1 MWRIIAWQAV
11 ATLTKRARMLRTSLK
26 VIKISA
32 LILVL
37 LMVAALGLRAWY
49 STRAPELAVWHT
61 YVPREMTIEE
71 MDAGDWNAY
80 LKAESRIF
88 DDVRTN
94 VVEKLT
100 PAERVPANRYYE
112 GSPIYPEHF
121 AQNWNR
127 SYILEPSGPP
137 VGAVVLLH
145 GLTDSPFSL
154 RHIAR
159 RYRDRGFVAI
169 GIRLPGHGTVPAG
182 LTRVEWRE
190 WAAATRLAV
199 REARRRIG
207 PDKPLELVGFSNGG
221 ALALQYALD
230 SVENPALSRPTR
242 VILVSPMIGVTRYA
256 RFAGLAG
263 LPSVFPAFARAA
275 WLGIVPEFNPFKYN
289 SFPVN
294 GARQSYLLTSTIQEQ
309 IIRLHRENRLV
320 ALPPVLT
327 FQSVTDFTVSTPAV
341 MSSLYDQLPQNGSEV
356 VLFDVNRS
364 VRFRTF
370 LRVASY
376 TALSRLLRT
385 GPQNYRTT
393 VIANAAPDTSQTVER
408 SVAAGEVETR
418 VKPLSIE
425 YPQDIFSLSHVAIPF
440 PVTDALYGIAPSD
453 EENFNENLGTLAPRG
468 ERGTLILTLDSMFRI
483 ASNPFFPY
491 VLQRIDE
498 GIGKMPPPVVQSPE
512 RSHETAAG
520 QPDQAADELPE
531 LNEVGS
537 YEP

>member
-1 MWRIIAWQAV
+1 MF
-11 ATLTKRARMLRTSLK
+11 RTSLK
-26 VIKISA
+26 VIKIGVF
-32 LILVL
+32 IVVL
-37 LMVAALGLRAWY
+37 LMVLALGLRAWY
-49 STRAPELAVWHT
+49 SQRGPDLSVWHT
-61 YVPREMTIEE
+61 YVPREMTVEE
-71 MDAGDWNAY
+71 MDAGDWNDY
-80 LKAESRIF
+80 MKAEARIF
-88 DDVRTN
+88 EDVRVN
-94 VVEKLT
+94 VVEKLK
-100 PAERVPANRYYE
+100 PSERIPTNRYYE
-112 GSPIYPEHF
+112 GAPIYPGHF
-121 AQNWNR
+121 ADDWNH
-127 SYILEPSGPP
+127 SYILEPAGPP

-145 GLTDSPFSL
+145 GMTDSPYSL

-159 RYRDRGFVAI
+159 HYRDRGFVAI

-182 LTRVEWRE
+182 LTDVHWQD

-199 REARRRIG
+199 REARRRVG

-230 SVENPALSRPTR
+230 AIENPKLTRPSR
-242 VILVSPMIGVTRYA
+242 VILISPMIGVTRYA

-263 LPSVFPAFARAA
+263 LPAILPAFARAA
-275 WLGIVPEFNPFKYN
+275 WLGIIPEFNPFKYN

-294 GARQSYLLTSTIQEQ
+294 AARQSYLLTSVIQEQ
-309 IIRLHRENRLV
+309 IARLEQENRLD
-320 ALPPVLT
+320 ALPPILT

-341 MSSLYDQLPQNGSEV
+341 MSSLYDKLPENGSEV

-376 TALSRLLRT
+376 TALARLLRI

-393 VIANAAPDTSQTVER
+393 VIANASPDSPHTVER
-408 SVAAGEVETR
+408 SVYAGEVQTR
-418 VKPLSIE
+418 IKPLDID

-440 PVTDALYGIAPSD
+440 PITDSLYGIAPDDS
-453 EENFNENLGTLAPRG
+453 ENFNEHLGTLAPRG

-491 VLQRIDE
+491 LLQRIDE
-498 GIGKMPPPVVQSPE
+498 GIGKMPPPVARSPK

-520 QPDQAADELPE
+520 NADNVADDLSELE
-531 LNEVGS
+531 QVGAE
-537 YEP
+537 EP

>member
-1 MWRIIAWQAV
+1 
-11 ATLTKRARMLRTSLK
+11 MLRKLLK
-26 VIKISA
+26 VITIGV
-32 LILVL
+32 LVLVL
-37 LMVAALGLRAWY
+37 LAIGALALRAW
-49 STRAPELAVWHT
+49 SSQRGPALSVWHT
-61 YVPREMTIEE
+61 YVPRELTVEE
-71 MDAGDWNAY
+71 MDTGDWNTY

-88 DDVRTN
+88 DDVRMN
-94 VVEKLT
+94 VVEKLR
-100 PAERVPANRYYE
+100 PSERVPSNRYYE
-112 GSPIYPEHF
+112 GAPIYPEHF
-121 AQNWNR
+121 KQDWNR

-137 VGAVVLLH
+137 VGAVVMLH

-182 LTRVEWRE
+182 LTNVEWRE

-230 SVENPALSRPTR
+230 SIDNPALSRPTR
-242 VILVSPMIGVTRYA
+242 VVLISPMIGVTSYA

-263 LPSVFPAFARAA
+263 LPAILPAFENAA
-275 WLGIVPEFNPFKYN
+275 WLGVVPEFNPFKYN

-294 GARQSYLLTSTIQEQ
+294 GARQSYLLTRTIQDQ
-309 IIRLHRENRLV
+309 IIRLHRENKLV
-320 ALPPVLT
+320 ELPPVLT
-327 FQSVTDFTVSTPAV
+327 FQSVIDFTVSTPAV

-356 VLFDVNRS
+356 VLFDLNRS

-376 TALSRLLRT
+376 TALSRLLRV

-393 VIANAAPDTSQTVER
+393 VIANASQDSAHTVER
-408 SVAAGEVETR
+408 SVDAGEVDVR
-418 VKPLSIE
+418 VKPLDTD

-440 PVTDALYGIAPSD
+440 PITDALYGIAPND

-491 VLQRIDE
+491 LLQRIDE
-498 GIGKMPPPVVQSPE
+498 GIGKMPGPVVQAPE
-512 RSHETAAG
+512 RSHATAAG
-520 QPDQAADELPE
+520 QPADEAADAAELDQMDAYGP
-531 LNEVGS
+531 
-537 YEP
+537 

>member
-1 MWRIIAWQAV
+1 
-11 ATLTKRARMLRTSLK
+11 
-26 VIKISA
+26 
-32 LILVL
+32 
-37 LMVAALGLRAWY
+37 
-49 STRAPELAVWHT
+49 
-61 YVPREMTIEE
+61 
-71 MDAGDWNAY
+71 
-80 LKAESRIF
+80 
-88 DDVRTN
+88 
-94 VVEKLT
+94 
-100 PAERVPANRYYE
+100 
-112 GSPIYPEHF
+112 
-121 AQNWNR
+121 
-127 SYILEPSGPP
+127 

-418 VKPLSIE
+418 VKPLGIE

>member
-1 MWRIIAWQAV
+1 
-11 ATLTKRARMLRTSLK
+11 MLRTSLK

-37 LMVAALGLRAWY
+37 LIVAALGLRAWY
-49 STRAPELAVWHT
+49 SQRAPELAVWHT
-61 YVPREMTIEE
+61 YAPREMTIGE

-94 VVEKLT
+94 VVEKLS
-100 PAERVPANRYYE
+100 PPERVPANRYYE

-127 SYILEPSGPP
+127 SYILEPSGLP

-230 SVENPALSRPTR
+230 SIENPALSRPTR

-263 LPSVFPAFARAA
+263 LPAVFPAFARAA

-294 GARQSYLLTSTIQEQ
+294 GARQSYLLTSTIQDQ
-309 IIRLHRENRLV
+309 IVRLHRENRLV

-393 VIANAAPDTSQTVER
+393 VIANASPDSSKTVER
-408 SVAAGEVETR
+408 SVDAGEVETR

-491 VLQRIDE
+491 VLQRIDD

-537 YEP
+537 DEP

>member
-1 MWRIIAWQAV
+1 
-11 ATLTKRARMLRTSLK
+11 MLRTSLK

-32 LILVL
+32 WVVVL
-37 LMVAALGLRAWY
+37 LAVLAFGLRAWY
-49 STRAPELAVWHT
+49 SQRGPGLSVWHT
-61 YVPREMTIEE
+61 YVPREMTVEE
-71 MDAGDWNAY
+71 MDTGDWNAY
-80 LKAESRIF
+80 MKAEARIF
-88 DDVRTN
+88 EDVRVN
-94 VVEKLT
+94 VVEKLK
-100 PAERVPANRYYE
+100 PSERVPSNRYYE
-112 GSPIYPEHF
+112 GSPIYPGHF
-121 AQNWNR
+121 AENWNR
-127 SYILEPSGPP
+127 SYVLEPSGPP

-145 GLTDSPFSL
+145 GMTDAPYSL

-159 RYRDRGFVAI
+159 NYRDRGFVAI
-169 GIRLPGHGTVPAG
+169 GLRLPGHGTVPAG
-182 LTRVEWRE
+182 LTDVHWQE

-230 SVENPALSRPTR
+230 AIENPALTRPTR
-242 VILVSPMIGVTRYA
+242 VILISPMIGVTRYA

-263 LPSVFPAFARAA
+263 LPAVLPAFARAA

-294 GARQSYLLTSTIQEQ
+294 GARQSYLLTSVIQEQ
-309 IIRLHRENRLV
+309 IARLERENRLDQ
-320 ALPPVLT
+320 LPPILT

-341 MSSLYDQLPQNGSEV
+341 MSSLYDKLSENGSEV

-376 TALSRLLRT
+376 TALARLLRI

-393 VIANAAPDTSQTVER
+393 VIANASPDSAHMVER
-408 SVAAGEVETR
+408 SVYAGEVQTR
-418 VKPLSIE
+418 VKPLDID

-440 PVTDALYGIAPSD
+440 PITDALYGIAPDDS
-453 EENFNENLGTLAPRG
+453 ENFNENLGTLAPRG

-491 VLQRIDE
+491 LLQRIDE
-498 GIGKMPPPVVQSPE
+498 GIGKMPPPVVKSPK
-512 RSHETAAG
+512 RTHETAAG
-520 QPDQAADELPE
+520 QPDDFEHD
-531 LNEVGS
+531 LNALEEVGS
-537 YEP
+537 DEP

>member
-1 MWRIIAWQAV
+1 
-11 ATLTKRARMLRTSLK
+11 MLRKLLK
-26 VIKISA
+26 VITIGV
-32 LILVL
+32 LVLVL
-37 LMVAALGLRAWY
+37 LAIGALALRAW
-49 STRAPELAVWHT
+49 SSQRGPALSVWHT
-61 YVPREMTIEE
+61 YVPRELTVEE
-71 MDAGDWNAY
+71 MDTGDWNTY

-88 DDVRTN
+88 DDVRMN
-94 VVEKLT
+94 VVEKLR
-100 PAERVPANRYYE
+100 PSERVPSNRYYE
-112 GSPIYPEHF
+112 GAPIYPEHF
-121 AQNWNR
+121 KQDWNR

-137 VGAVVLLH
+137 VGAVVMLH

-182 LTRVEWRE
+182 LTNVEWRE

-230 SVENPALSRPTR
+230 SIDNPALSRPTR
-242 VILVSPMIGVTRYA
+242 VVLISPMIGVTSYA

-263 LPSVFPAFARAA
+263 LPAILPAFENAA
-275 WLGIVPEFNPFKYN
+275 WLGVVPEFNPFKYN

-294 GARQSYLLTSTIQEQ
+294 GARQSYLLTRTIQDQ
-309 IIRLHRENRLV
+309 IIRLHRENKLV
-320 ALPPVLT
+320 ELPPVLT
-327 FQSVTDFTVSTPAV
+327 FQSVIDFTVSTPAV

-356 VLFDVNRS
+356 VLFDLNRS

-376 TALSRLLRT
+376 TALSRLLRV

-393 VIANAAPDTSQTVER
+393 VIANASQDSAHTVER
-408 SVAAGEVETR
+408 SVDAGEVDVR
-418 VKPLSIE
+418 VKPLDTD

-440 PVTDALYGIAPSD
+440 PITDALYGIAPND

-491 VLQRIDE
+491 LLQRIDE
-498 GIGKMPPPVVQSPE
+498 GIGKMPGPVVQAPE
-512 RSHETAAG
+512 RSHATAGG
-520 QPDQAADELPE
+520 QPADEAADAAELDQMDAYGP
-531 LNEVGS
+531 
-537 YEP
+537 

>member
-1 MWRIIAWQAV
+1 
-11 ATLTKRARMLRTSLK
+11 MLRKLLK
-26 VIKISA
+26 VITIGV
-32 LILVL
+32 LVLVL
-37 LMVAALGLRAWY
+37 LAIGALALRAW
-49 STRAPELAVWHT
+49 SSQRGPALSVWHT
-61 YVPREMTIEE
+61 YVPRELTVEE
-71 MDAGDWNAY
+71 MDTGDWNTY

-88 DDVRTN
+88 DDVRMN
-94 VVEKLT
+94 VVEKLR
-100 PAERVPANRYYE
+100 PSERVPSNRYYE
-112 GSPIYPEHF
+112 GAPIYPEHF
-121 AQNWNR
+121 KQDWNR

-137 VGAVVLLH
+137 VGAVVMLH

-182 LTRVEWRE
+182 LTNVEWRE

-230 SVENPALSRPTR
+230 SIDNPALSRPTR
-242 VILVSPMIGVTRYA
+242 VVLISPMIGVTSYA

-263 LPSVFPAFARAA
+263 LPAILPAFENAA
-275 WLGIVPEFNPFKYN
+275 WLGVVPEFNPFKYN

-294 GARQSYLLTSTIQEQ
+294 GARQSYLLTRTIQDQ
-309 IIRLHRENRLV
+309 IIRLHRENKLV
-320 ALPPVLT
+320 ELPPVLT
-327 FQSVTDFTVSTPAV
+327 FQSVIDFTVSTPAV

-356 VLFDVNRS
+356 VLFDLNRS

-376 TALSRLLRT
+376 TALSRLLRV

-393 VIANAAPDTSQTVER
+393 VIANASQDSAHTVER
-408 SVAAGEVETR
+408 SVDAGEVDVR
-418 VKPLSIE
+418 VKPLDID

-440 PVTDALYGIAPSD
+440 PITDALYGIAPND

-491 VLQRIDE
+491 LLQRIDE
-498 GIGKMPPPVVQSPE
+498 GIGKMPGPVVQAPE
-512 RSHETAAG
+512 RSHATAAG
-520 QPDQAADELPE
+520 QPADEAADAAELDQMDAYGP
-531 LNEVGS
+531 
-537 YEP
+537 

>member
-1 MWRIIAWQAV
+1 
-11 ATLTKRARMLRTSLK
+11 MLRTSLK

-37 LMVAALGLRAWY
+37 LIIAALGMRAWY
-49 STRAPELAVWHT
+49 AQRAPDLSVWHT

-80 LKAESRIF
+80 MKAEARIF
-88 DDVRTN
+88 NDVRVN
-94 VVEKLT
+94 VVEKLK
-100 PAERVPANRYYE
+100 PAERVPSNRYYK
-112 GSPIYPEHF
+112 GSPIYPEQF
-121 AQNWNR
+121 AENWNR

-137 VGAVVLLH
+137 VGAVVMLH

-230 SVENPALSRPTR
+230 SIDNPALSRPTR
-242 VILVSPMIGVTRYA
+242 VVLISPMIGVTRYA

-263 LPSVFPAFARAA
+263 LPAVFPAFARAA

-294 GARQSYLLTSTIQEQ
+294 GARQSYLLTSTIQDQ
-309 IIRLHRENRLV
+309 INRLHRENRLV

-341 MSSLYDQLPQNGSEV
+341 MSSLYDQLPENGSEV

-393 VIANAAPDTSQTVER
+393 VIANASPDSSHTVAR
-408 SVAAGEVETR
+408 SVDAGQVETH
-418 VKPLSIE
+418 VTPLDIE

-440 PVTDALYGIAPSD
+440 PVTDALYGIAPND

-491 VLQRIDE
+491 LLERIDE
-498 GIGKMPPPVVQSPE
+498 GIGKLPNPVVKSPE

-520 QPDQAADELPE
+520 QPDATADELPE

>member
-1 MWRIIAWQAV
+1 
-11 ATLTKRARMLRTSLK
+11 MLRTSLK

-37 LMVAALGLRAWY
+37 LIIAALGMRAWY
-49 STRAPELAVWHT
+49 AQRSPDLAVWHT
-61 YVPREMTIEE
+61 YVPREMTIEQ

-80 LKAESRIF
+80 IKAESRIF
-88 DDVRTN
+88 DDVRAN
-94 VVEKLT
+94 VVEKIS
-100 PAERVPANRYYE
+100 PAERVPSNRYYE
-112 GSPIYPEHF
+112 GSPIYPQHF
-121 AQNWNR
+121 AENWNR
-127 SYILEPSGPP
+127 SYILEPAGAP

-145 GLTDSPFSL
+145 GLTDAPFSL

-169 GIRLPGHGTVPAG
+169 GIRLPGHGTVPGA

-230 SVENPALSRPTR
+230 SIENPALSRPSR
-242 VILVSPMIGVTRYA
+242 VILISPMIGVTRYA

-263 LPSVFPAFARAA
+263 LPAVFPAFARAA

-309 IIRLHRENRLV
+309 ITRLHRENRLV

-341 MSSLYDQLPQNGSEV
+341 MSSLYDQLPENGSEV

-393 VIANAAPDTSQTVER
+393 VIANAAPDSSHTVAR
-408 SVAAGEVETR
+408 SVDAGAVDTH
-418 VKPLSIE
+418 VVPLDIE

-498 GIGKMPPPVVQSPE
+498 GIGKMPNPVATSPE

-520 QPDQAADELPE
+520 QPDESADELPT

>member
-1 MWRIIAWQAV
+1 
-11 ATLTKRARMLRTSLK
+11 MLRKLLK
-26 VIKISA
+26 VITIGV
-32 LILVL
+32 LVLVL
-37 LMVAALGLRAWY
+37 LAIGALALRAW
-49 STRAPELAVWHT
+49 SSQRGPALSVWHT
-61 YVPREMTIEE
+61 YVPRELTVEE
-71 MDAGDWNAY
+71 MDTGDWNTY
-80 LKAESRIF
+80 LKAESR
-88 DDVRTN
+88 
-94 VVEKLT
+94 
-100 PAERVPANRYYE
+100 
-112 GSPIYPEHF
+112 
-121 AQNWNR
+121 WNR

-137 VGAVVLLH
+137 VGAVVMLH

-182 LTRVEWRE
+182 LTNVEWRE

-230 SVENPALSRPTR
+230 SIDNPALSRPTR
-242 VILVSPMIGVTRYA
+242 VVLISPMIGVTSYA

-263 LPSVFPAFARAA
+263 LPAILPAFENAA
-275 WLGIVPEFNPFKYN
+275 WLGVVPEFNPFKYN

-294 GARQSYLLTSTIQEQ
+294 GARQSYLLTRSIQDQ
-309 IIRLHRENRLV
+309 IIRLHRENKLV
-320 ALPPVLT
+320 ELPPVLT
-327 FQSVTDFTVSTPAV
+327 FQSVIDFTVSTPAV

-356 VLFDVNRS
+356 VLFDLNRS

-376 TALSRLLRT
+376 TALSRLLRV

-393 VIANAAPDTSQTVER
+393 VIANASQDSAHTVER
-408 SVAAGEVETR
+408 SVDAGEVDVR
-418 VKPLSIE
+418 VKPLDID

-440 PVTDALYGIAPSD
+440 PITDALYGIAPND

-491 VLQRIDE
+491 LLQRIDE
-498 GIGKMPPPVVQSPE
+498 GIGKMPGPVVQAPE
-512 RSHETAAG
+512 RSHATAAG
-520 QPDQAADELPE
+520 QPADEAADAAELDQMDAYGP
-531 LNEVGS
+531 
-537 YEP
+537 

>member
-1 MWRIIAWQAV
+1 
-11 ATLTKRARMLRTSLK
+11 MLRTSLK

-49 STRAPELAVWHT
+49 SQRAPELAVWHT

-80 LKAESRIF
+80 LKSESRIF

-94 VVEKLT
+94 VVEKLR

-112 GSPIYPEHF
+112 GSPIFPAHF
-121 AQNWNR
+121 AQDWNR

-230 SVENPALSRPTR
+230 SIENPALSRPTR

-263 LPSVFPAFARAA
+263 LPAVLPAFERAA

-294 GARQSYLLTSTIQEQ
+294 GARQSHLLTSTIQEQ

-385 GPQNYRTT
+385 GPQNFRTT
-393 VIANAAPDTSQTVER
+393 VIANASPDSSQTVER
-408 SVAAGEVETR
+408 NVDAGQVETR
-418 VKPLSIE
+418 VKPLGIE

-531 LNEVGS
+531 LNEVGTD
-537 YEP
+537 EP

>member
-1 MWRIIAWQAV
+1 
-11 ATLTKRARMLRTSLK
+11 MLRKLLK
-26 VIKISA
+26 VIKIGV
-32 LILVL
+32 LVLVL
-37 LMVAALGLRAWY
+37 LAIGALGLRAWY
-49 STRAPELAVWHT
+49 SQRGPALAVWHT
-61 YVPREMTIEE
+61 YVPRELTVEE
-71 MDAGDWNAY
+71 MDAGDWNTY

-88 DDVRTN
+88 EDVRTN
-94 VVEKLT
+94 VVEKLK
-100 PAERVPANRYYE
+100 PSQQVPSNRYYE

-121 AQNWNR
+121 KQNWNR

-182 LTRVEWRE
+182 LTSVEWRD

-230 SVENPALSRPTR
+230 SIDNPALSRPTR
-242 VILVSPMIGVTRYA
+242 VVLISPMIGVTRYA

-263 LPSVFPAFARAA
+263 LPAILPAFENAA

-294 GARQSYLLTSTIQEQ
+294 GARQSYLLTRTIQDQ
-309 IIRLHRENRLV
+309 IIRLHRENKLV
-320 ALPPVLT
+320 GLPPVLT

-341 MSSLYDQLPQNGSEV
+341 MSSLYDQLPQNGSEI

-370 LRVASY
+370 LRVTSY
-376 TALSRLLRT
+376 TALSRLLRI

-393 VIANAAPDTSQTVER
+393 VIANESQDSSHTVER
-408 SVAAGEVETR
+408 SVDAGEVDVH
-418 VKPLSIE
+418 VKPLGID

-440 PVTDALYGIAPSD
+440 PVTDALYGITPSD

-491 VLQRIDE
+491 LLQRIDE
-498 GIGKMPPPVVQSPE
+498 GIGKLPGPVVQSPE
-512 RSHETAAG
+512 RSHATAAG
-520 QPDQAADELPE
+520 QLANDGANAAELE
-531 LNEVGS
+531 ETEDS
-537 YEP
+537 YVP

>member
-1 MWRIIAWQAV
+1 VWLIIAWQAV
-11 ATLTKRARMLRTSLK
+11 APLTERARMLRTSLK

-32 LILVL
+32 LILFL
-37 LMVAALGLRAWY
+37 LSVIALGLRAWY
-49 STRAPELAVWHT
+49 AQRAPELAVWHT
-61 YVPREMTIEE
+61 YVPREMTIQE

-88 DDVRTN
+88 DDVRAN

-100 PAERVPANRYYE
+100 LAERVAANRYYE
-112 GSPIYPEHF
+112 GAPIYPEHF

-127 SYILEPSGPP
+127 SYILEPSGAPA
-137 VGAVVLLH
+137 GAVVLLH

-182 LTRVEWRE
+182 LTRVEWRD

-230 SVENPALSRPTR
+230 SIENPALSRPTR

-263 LPSVFPAFARAA
+263 LPAVFPAFARAA

-309 IIRLHRENRLV
+309 IARLHRENRLV
-320 ALPPVLT
+320 ALPPILT

-341 MSSLYDQLPQNGSEV
+341 MSSLYDQLPENGSEV

-376 TALSRLLRT
+376 TAMSRLLRT

-393 VIANAAPDTSQTVER
+393 VIANAAPDSSHTVER
-408 SVAAGEVETR
+408 SVDAGQVETR

-440 PVTDALYGIAPSD
+440 PVTDALYGIAPSN

-498 GIGKMPPPVVQSPE
+498 GIGQMPPPVVPTPE
-512 RSHETAAG
+512 RSHATAAG
-520 QPDQAADELPE
+520 QPNQAEDALPAV
-531 LNEVGS
+531 NEVGS

>member
-1 MWRIIAWQAV
+1 
-11 ATLTKRARMLRTSLK
+11 MLRTSLK
-26 VIKISA
+26 VIKIS
-32 LILVL
+32 VL
-37 LMVAALGLRAWY
+37 LVFLLAILALGLRAWY
-49 STRAPELAVWHT
+49 SQRGPALSVWHT
-61 YVPREMTIEE
+61 YVPREMTVEE
-71 MDAGDWNAY
+71 MNTGDWNAY
-80 LKAESRIF
+80 MKAENRIF
-88 DDVRTN
+88 EDVRVN
-94 VVEKLT
+94 VVEKIK
-100 PAERVPANRYYE
+100 PSERIPANRYYE
-112 GSPIYPEHF
+112 GSPIYPRHF
-121 AQNWNR
+121 AYNWNH
-127 SYILEPSGPP
+127 SYILEPSGPLI
-137 VGAVVLLH
+137 GAVVLLH
-145 GLTDSPFSL
+145 GMTDSPYSL

-182 LTRVEWRE
+182 LADVHWQEWT
-190 WAAATRLAV
+190 AATRLAV

-230 SVENPALSRPTR
+230 AIENPALTRPTR
-242 VILVSPMIGVTRYA
+242 VILISPMIGITRYA
-256 RFAGLAG
+256 RFAGLAA
-263 LPSVFPAFARAA
+263 LPAVLPAFARAA

-294 GARQSYLLTSTIQEQ
+294 GARQSYLLTSVIQKQ
-309 IIRLHRENRLV
+309 IARLERENRLD

-341 MSSLYDQLPQNGSEV
+341 MSSLYDKLPENGSEI

-376 TALSRLLRT
+376 TALSRLLRI

-393 VIANAAPDTSQTVER
+393 VVANASPDTAHTVER
-408 SVAAGEVETR
+408 SVYADETQTR
-418 VKPLSIE
+418 VKPLDID

-440 PVTDALYGIAPSD
+440 PITDALYGIAPDDS
-453 EENFNENLGTLAPRG
+453 ENFNENLGTLAPRG

-491 VLQRIDE
+491 LLQRVDE
-498 GIGKMPPPVVQSPE
+498 GIGKMPPPVVKSPK
-512 RSHETAAG
+512 RTHETADG
-520 QPDQAADELPE
+520 QPDNFDDD
-531 LNEVGS
+531 LNALEQVGS
-537 YEP
+537 DEP

>member
-1 MWRIIAWQAV
+1 
-11 ATLTKRARMLRTSLK
+11 MLRTSLK

-37 LMVAALGLRAWY
+37 LIIAALGLRAWY
-49 STRAPELAVWHT
+49 SQRAPELAVWHT

-80 LKAESRIF
+80 MKAESRIF

-94 VVEKLT
+94 VVEKLSA
-100 PAERVPANRYYE
+100 AERVPSNRYYE

-145 GLTDSPFSL
+145 GLTDAPFSL

-169 GIRLPGHGTVPAG
+169 GIRLPGHGTVPGA
-182 LTRVEWRE
+182 LTRIEWRE

-230 SVENPALSRPTR
+230 AIENPALSRPTR
-242 VILVSPMIGVTRYA
+242 VVLISPMIGVTRYA
-256 RFAGLAG
+256 RFAGFAA
-263 LPSVFPAFARAA
+263 LPAVFPAFERAA

-294 GARQSYLLTSTIQEQ
+294 GARQSHLLTSTIQEQ
-309 IIRLHRENRLV
+309 IIRLHRENRLTE
-320 ALPPVLT
+320 LPPVLT

-341 MSSLYDQLPQNGSEV
+341 MSSLYDQLPENGSEV
-356 VLFDVNRS
+356 VLFDLNRS
-364 VRFRTF
+364 VRFRSF

-376 TALSRLLRT
+376 TALSRLLRI

-393 VIANAAPDTSQTVER
+393 VIANASPDSSSTVER
-408 SVAAGEVETR
+408 SVDAGQVETR
-418 VKPLSIE
+418 VKPLNID

-440 PVTDALYGIAPSD
+440 PVTDALYGIAPSN

-491 VLQRIDE
+491 LLQRIDE
-498 GIGKMPPPVVQSPE
+498 GIGKMPPPVVKSPE
-512 RSHETAAG
+512 RSHATAAG
-520 QPDQAADELPE
+520 QPDESADALPE

>member
-1 MWRIIAWQAV
+1 
-11 ATLTKRARMLRTSLK
+11 MLRTSLK

-37 LMVAALGLRAWY
+37 LMVAALGMRAWY
-49 STRAPELAVWHT
+49 SQRAPELAVWHT
-61 YVPREMTIEE
+61 YVPREMTIQE

-80 LKAESRIF
+80 LKSESRIF

-94 VVEKLT
+94 VVEKLR

-112 GSPIYPEHF
+112 GSPIFPAHF
-121 AQNWNR
+121 AQDWNR

-230 SVENPALSRPTR
+230 SIENPALSRPTR

-263 LPSVFPAFARAA
+263 LPAVLPAFERAA

-341 MSSLYDQLPQNGSEV
+341 MSQLYDQLPQNGSEV

-393 VIANAAPDTSQTVER
+393 VIANASPESSQTVER
-408 SVAAGEVETR
+408 NVDAGQVETR
-418 VKPLSIE
+418 VKPLGIE

-491 VLQRIDE
+491 LLQRIDE

-520 QPDQAADELPE
+520 QPDQTADELPE
-531 LNEVGS
+531 LNEAGS
-537 YEP
+537 DEP

>member
-1 MWRIIAWQAV
+1 
-11 ATLTKRARMLRTSLK
+11 MLRTSLK
-26 VIKISA
+26 VIKISV
-32 LILVL
+32 LVLVL
-37 LMVAALGLRAWY
+37 LIIAALGLRAWY
-49 STRAPELAVWHT
+49 SKRGPELAVWHT

-71 MDAGDWNAY
+71 MNTGDWNDY

-88 DDVRTN
+88 EDMRVN
-94 VVEKLT
+94 VVEKLS
-100 PAERVPANRYYE
+100 PEERVPSNRYYE

-121 AQNWNR
+121 KQNWNR

-159 RYRDRGFVAI
+159 HYRDRGFVAI

-182 LTRVEWRE
+182 LAKIEWRE

-207 PDKPLELVGFSNGG
+207 PDKPLELIGFSNGG

-230 SVENPALSRPTR
+230 SIENPALTRPSR
-242 VILVSPMIGVTRYA
+242 VVLISPMIGVTRYA
-256 RFAGLAG
+256 RFAGIAAWPAV
-263 LPSVFPAFARAA
+263 LPRFARAA

-309 IIRLHRENRLV
+309 IIRLERENRLNE
-320 ALPPVLT
+320 LPPVLT

-341 MSSLYDQLPQNGSEV
+341 MSSLYDKLPENGSEV

-376 TALSRLLRT
+376 TALSRLLRI

-393 VIANAAPDTSQTVER
+393 VIANASPDTAHTVER
-408 SVAAGEVETR
+408 SVDAGEVDVH
-418 VKPLSIE
+418 VKPLDID

-440 PVTDALYGIAPSD
+440 PVTDALYGIAPD
-453 EENFNENLGTLAPRG
+453 GQENFNESLGTLAPRG

-491 VLQRIDE
+491 LLQRVDE
-498 GIGKMPPPVVQSPE
+498 GIGKMPGPVVKSPV

-520 QPDQAADELPE
+520 QPDETNEQLLDELSDDSRDVGQAA
-531 LNEVGS
+531 S

>member
-1 MWRIIAWQAV
+1 
-11 ATLTKRARMLRTSLK
+11 MLRKLMTVTIIGVL
-26 VIKISA
+26 V
-32 LILVL
+32 LVL
-37 LMVAALGLRAWY
+37 LAIGALALRAWY
-49 STRAPELAVWHT
+49 SQRGPALSVWHT
-61 YVPREMTIEE
+61 YVPRELTVEE
-71 MDAGDWNAY
+71 MDTGDWNTY
-80 LKAESRIF
+80 LKAEARIF
-88 DDVRTN
+88 DDVRIN
-94 VVEKLT
+94 VVNKLE
-100 PAERVPANRYYE
+100 PSERVPANRYYE

-121 AQNWNR
+121 KDDWNR
-127 SYILEPSGPP
+127 SYILEPSGAP

-182 LTRVEWRE
+182 LTSVEWRD

-207 PDKPLELVGFSNGG
+207 PDKPLELIGFSNGG

-230 SVENPALSRPTR
+230 SIDNPALSRPSR
-242 VILVSPMIGVTRYA
+242 VVLISPMIGVTRYA

-263 LPSVFPAFARAA
+263 LPAILPAFEKAA

-294 GARQSYLLTSTIQEQ
+294 GARQSYLLTRTIQEQ
-309 IIRLHRENRLV
+309 IIRLQRENQL
-320 ALPPVLT
+320 AGLPPILT

-376 TALSRLLRT
+376 TALSRLLRI

-393 VIANAAPDTSQTVER
+393 VIANAAPDSSHTVER
-408 SVAAGEVETR
+408 SVDAGEVDVR
-418 VKPLSIE
+418 VKPLDID

-440 PVTDALYGIAPSD
+440 PVTDALYGIAPNGD
-453 EENFNENLGTLAPRG
+453 ENFNENLGTLAPRG

-491 VLQRIDE
+491 LLQRIDE
-498 GIGKMPPPVVQSPE
+498 GIGKMPGPVVKAPP
-512 RSHETAAG
+512 RSHATAAG
-520 QPDQAADELPE
+520 QADDGSADAAELE
-531 LNEVGS
+531 ETGS